1 MGVNIQSQKNKNLEY
16 VNAVKGMCLTS
27 ITRSFSTWKKND
39 FLFKFSQDYKRQ
51 CRYLKILHGFTNS
64 VIEARSRKLNDEHT
78 DQKQKTTFLDLLLK
92 STINGK
98 PLTQE
103 EIREE
108 VDTFMFAVRL
118 LSSSFY
124 FM

>member
-1 MGVNIQSQKNKNLEY
+1 MGVNIHSQKNKNLEY
-16 VNAVKGMCLTS
+16 VDAVKGMCLTS
-27 ITRSFSTWKKND
+27 IIRTFSIWKKND
-39 FLFKFSQDYKRQ
+39 FLFKFTQDYKRQ
-51 CRYLKILHGFTNS
+51 CKYLKILHGFTNS
-64 VIEARSRKLNDEHT
+64 VIEERTRKLNNELPD
-78 DQKQKTTFLDLLLK
+78 KKTTFLDLLLK

-118 LSSSFY
+118 LKSSSSF
-124 FM
+124 